1 MKYIIMCGGI
11 YPHWETPRQ
20 LTEIHG
26 EAIVARTI
34 RLLRSKG
41 VEDIAITA
49 QDARFENFGV
59 PVLHHENKYDY
70 SDNGKSYWLDAFIPL
85 DEPACYLMG
94 DVFFSEFCIASIV
107 NYQQGEDIMFF
118 ASAFCHGK
126 GYPKPWAE
134 PFAFKVWN
142 QERFKEKIAETKY
155 LQDQGKFR
163 RRAVSWELWQVIKG
177 TKLNEIAINYQ
188 VIDDYSCDIDQV
200 GDIAQIERF
209 KKIHERS

>member
-94 DVFFSEFCIASIV
+94 DVFFSEFCIASII

-142 QERFKEKIAETKY
+142 QKRFQEAISLAKMY
-155 LQDQGKFR
+155 QDQGKFR

>member
-1 MKYIIMCGGI
+1 MCGGD

-26 EAIVARTI
+26 EPLVARTI

-59 PVLHHENKYDY
+59 PVLHHENNYHY
-70 SDNGKSYWLDAFIPL
+70 NDNGQSYWIDAFIPL

>member
-1 MKYIIMCGGI
+1 MKYIIMCGGS
-11 YPHWETPRQ
+11 YPHWQTPRQ

-26 EAIVARTI
+26 EALVARTI

-59 PVLHHENKYDY
+59 PVLHHENNFEYG
-70 SDNGKSYWLDAFIPL
+70 NGQSYWLDAFYPSDDPI
-85 DEPACYLMG
+85 CYLMG

-126 GYPKPWAE
+126 GYIKPWAE

-142 QERFKEKIAETKY
+142 QTKFKECIALAKMY
-155 LQDQGKFR
+155 QDQGKFR
-163 RRAVSWELWQVIKG
+163 RMPVSWELWQVIKG

>member
-1 MKYIIMCGGI
+1 MKYIIMCGGN

-26 EAIVARTI
+26 EALVARTI

-59 PVLHHENKYDY
+59 PVLHHENNYDY
-70 SDNGKSYWLDAFIPL
+70 SDNGQSYWIDAFIPL

-188 VIDDYSCDIDQV
+188 VIDDYSCDIDQA